1 MPGLVATLL
10 RAHLGSGPAGFVL
23 SAEFSCFASRY
34 IFRFYP
40 GAFNFLADLSSTD
53 RYTNMCPF
61 SSGGFN
67 LASALLGKCEK
78 RPQVAVGLRGV
89 IAPLL
94 GT

>member
-10 RAHLGSGPAGFVL
+10 HAHLGSGPVGFAL
-23 SAEFSCFASRY
+23 SAEFSCFACRY

-53 RYTNMCPF
+53 RYTHTCPF

-67 LASALLGKCEK
+67 LALALLGKCEK
-78 RPQVAVGLRGV
+78 RPQVAVGLRGL

-94 GT
+94 SV

>member
-10 RAHLGSGPAGFVL
+10 RAHLGSGPAGCVL

-53 RYTNMCPF
+53 RYTNTCPF

-78 RPQVAVGLRGV
+78 RPQVAVGLQGI